1 MLYLVDK
8 YFNVPLIL
16 LHFSNSL
23 EIQPK
28 AEHYDK
34 MEKVLRKYVKNYNGS
49 NFNEAVEAKF
59 KSFEEEKNLVA
70 AKERK
75 CQIAQEAMKKRFEKH
90 KPKLSDERS
99 VKEKVEKLQKANLD
113 LRNAKLH
120 LEKKLDRSN
129 SDFNLLKKKLDK
141 NVEDSDIIR
150 GDALKERQNLLS
162 AVREINDLTNK
173 LAEKKYLEI
182 ELEKI
187 KAEKNAEKESLS
199 QETKK
204 LYQEK
209 SELLKQIEQNRS
221 KMDMMYSKQDYD
233 KKLQELSSIKD
244 NLKQLNDKYTKVV
257 NENKSMTNKV
267 SKNAVKD
274 SEISNLKA
282 KLQEKDKSL
291 ETMEEKNIDLKKDL
305 TLKEEEL
312 DKFLIDRE
320 NQIDEK
326 DQEISRLQKEKD
338 QDVKKLED
346 EVQGLKDKYQKDFDG
361 YQKVMK
367 SISSVN
373 KTGENSTEQLQKDR
387 DDAISKATN
396 AEKDRKNQLAENEKL
411 NAELQEIRFERDKF
425 KTDLD
430 KQCEEIKDMK
440 ATIRVLSTLNQPA
453 PTPVQHVPPPVHPS
467 PAPVHSSPAPVQHVP
482 APVQHVPTPV
492 QPTPTPAQLAPTSIS
507 MTDQPVNNVNIPQTM
522 HSSYQ
527 NIQHPP
533 YNQQIARGGQQLQLM
548 RTAVPQVF
556 QQPMAYPPQTV
567 ANIQR
572 LPNSRPQSH
581 MFSHVTSVNIQG
593 PRPQFA
599 QSQRPQFAAQRQI
612 GIPVNQPTIQ
622 QQNVMIQQR
631 PTQPNILQRQQ
642 PQRPQSQPNVP
653 KIRPKPTSALMP
665 TPVQVQVVPST
676 SVSQPQVSMVEN
688 IQISENSQGP
698 LAAPNPTSN
707 DNQKLRDHR
716 AQVARNWLNKKVSTY
731 TDKERNFYE
740 NVYKDMDEII
750 IVDGDEDEEDIQ
762 ILFETTLDQFEVYCE
777 DKELE
782 KIRQTEI
789 LRVAINMAFLDVTK
803 ICPDYESMVPKPK

>member
-1 MLYLVDK
+1 
-8 YFNVPLIL
+8 
-16 LHFSNSL
+16 
-23 EIQPK
+23 
-28 AEHYDK
+28 

-59 KSFEEEKNLVA
+59 KSFEEEKDLVA

-90 KPKLSDERS
+90 KPKLTDEKS
-99 VKEKVEKLQKANLD
+99 VKEKVEKLQRANLD

-150 GDALKERQNLLS
+150 GDALKERQKLLS
-162 AVREINDLTNK
+162 SLREIDDLTKK
-173 LAEKKYLEI
+173 LTEKKYLEV

-209 SELLKQIEQNRS
+209 SELLKQIDQNRS

-233 KKLQELSSIKD
+233 KKLQELSTIKD

-257 NENKSMTNKV
+257 NENKSMIDKA

-282 KLQEKDKSL
+282 KLKEKDKSL
-291 ETMEEKNIDLKKDL
+291 ENMEEKNSDLKKDL
-305 TLKEEEL
+305 TMKEEEL
-312 DKFLIDRE
+312 DKLFNDRE

-326 DQEISRLQKEKD
+326 EQEISRLQKEKD
-338 QDVKKLED
+338 QEVKRLEG

-361 YQKVMK
+361 YQKVME

-387 DDAISKATN
+387 DDAILKATN
-396 AEKDRKNQLAENEKL
+396 AEKDRKNQVAENENL
-411 NAELQEIRFERDKF
+411 NAELQEIRFERDKL
-425 KTDLD
+425 KTELD

-453 PTPVQHVPPPVHPS
+453 PTPVQHVAPPVQPS
-467 PAPVHSSPAPVQHVP
+467 P

-492 QPTPTPAQLAPTSIS
+492 QPAPTPAQLVPTSIS
-507 MTDQPVNNVNIPQTM
+507 MTDQGLQSSNQRPDTVHSTHAQPVNNVNIPQTM

-527 NIQHPP
+527 NIHPPP
-533 YNQQIARGGQQLQLM
+533 YNQQIARGGQVQLM
-548 RTAVPQVF
+548 RHEVF
-556 QQPMAYPPQTV
+556 HQPGAYPPQSV

-572 LPNSRPQSH
+572 LPNARPPLHILSQSH
-581 MFSHVTSVNIQG
+581 VQSVNIQG
-593 PRPQFA
+593 PGSQFA
-599 QSQRPQFAAQRQI
+599 QSPRPQFAAQRQSI
-612 GIPVNQPTIQ
+612 LVNQPTIQ
-622 QQNVMIQQR
+622 QPNVMMQQR
-631 PTQPNILQRQQ
+631 PSRPNILQR
-642 PQRPQSQPNVP
+642 PQRPQSQPNFP
-653 KIRPKPTSALMP
+653 KIRAKPTSALMP
-665 TPVQVQVVPST
+665 APVQVQVVPST
-676 SVSQPQVSMVEN
+676 SVQNVSQPQVSVSVVEN

-698 LAAPNPTSN
+698 LAAPNTASN

-716 AQVARNWLNKKVSTY
+716 AQVARNWLNKKVGAY
-731 TDKERNFYE
+731 NDREKKFYE
-740 NVYKDMDEII
+740 KVYKDSLEII
-750 IVDGDEDEEDIQ
+750 NVEGDEDDEDMMMS
-762 ILFETTLDQFEVYCE
+762 LFETSLEQFKVFCE
-777 DKELE
+777 DEELE
-782 KIRQTEI
+782 QTRQEDI
-789 LRVAINMAFLDVTK
+789 LRIAINMAFLDVTK